1 MYRFVDQDEVLAALT
16 ILGPSPGNVERRA
29 FRSLRTRIRRNS
41 LSDGLLR
48 LEQDKSLP
56 PDLSARVHDLV
67 WQTLAQLAGVTR
79 PATRRPS
86 DLHDQIAQLDIE
98 LYLLISDRLE
108 RVLHRAEHLAQ
119 VHVTAAAR
127 TPDAVGDPA

>member
-1 MYRFVDQDEVLAALT
+1 MYRFVDQDEVLPALVV
-16 ILGPSPGNVERRA
+16 LGQAPGSLERRA

-56 PDLSARVHDLV
+56 PAFVARVHELA
-67 WQTLAQLAGVTR
+67 WQTLAQLTDVER
-79 PATRRPS
+79 PASPNST
-86 DLHDQIAQLDIE
+86 DLHDRVAQLDIE
-98 LYLLISDRLE
+98 PYLLVADRLE
-108 RVLHRAEHLAQ
+108 RVLHRAELLAQ

-127 TPDAVGDPA
+127 TPAPDGTEL